1 MNKLLKYGGY
11 LVAFIVF
18 LFVLG
23 FLLLMILDKM
33 GVGCLYDCHYESHPI
48 VGDRYYVNG
57 KEVKKVQ

>member
-18 LFVLG
+18 V

-33 GVGCLYDCHYESHPI
+33 GVGCLYDCE
-48 VGDRYYVNG
+48 GDNKPTYGKVNNYVNG
-57 KEVKKVQ
+57 KKVN

>member
-18 LFVLG
+18 LFMFG

-33 GVGCLYDCHYESHPI
+33 GVGCLYDCHEYGDI
-48 VGDRYYVNG
+48 VQNEDRYFYGNR
-57 KEVKKVQ
+57 VK